1 MTPSLILPIV
11 HLNGTSRAELI
22 GQRREVLNHLR
33 RAITALYAMSP
44 NGRDYY
50 PVRGLFDQAR
60 DQHARRLEYLD
71 GIYNAI
77 VAEVMALS
85 DEEPL
90 PGDA

>member
-1 MTPSLILPIV
+1 
-11 HLNGTSRAELI
+11 
-22 GQRREVLNHLR
+22 
-33 RAITALYAMSP
+33 MSP